1 MKTLIVY
8 ATKYG
13 CSEKC
18 AKLLSEKILGEADLV
33 NITKNSTPDLSLYEK
48 VIIGGP
54 IYMGVMNSN
63 ITEYCNNNLDSLK
76 NKKLA
81 LFVCSMFGDNRAEE
95 NMQKAFPEDLKNIA
109 VSMKL
114 FGGELNIS
122 KMKFMDKLIAK
133 MVSKAQPKP
142 GEIINKGIL
151 LENVEELAKKVNES

>member
-1 MKTLIVY
+1 MKTLIMY

-18 AKLLSEKILGEADLV
+18 AKLLSEKILGEVDLV
-33 NITKNSTPDLSLYEK
+33 NITNNNTPDLSLYEK

-95 NMQKAFPEDLKNIA
+95 NMKKAFPEDLKNIA

-133 MVSKAQPKP
+133 MVSKAEPKP

-151 LENVEELAKKVNES
+151 VDNIEELAKKVNES